1 MFSKWRRDSY
11 ARNGYANAPQEVL
24 EKLPFETLVNL
35 PVETLVKLPRSLLGK
50 LPPHTLSRLPTDTLA
65 RLPNDVLVGLPP
77 EMLARLPSETLARL
91 PHSTLELL
99 PVDRLFDLPDYALS
113 PEILMRI
120 HPGHLEDLST
130 ERLSRLGSLP
140 PGTLECLALSTLSR
154 LPPSVLANLAS
165 ERLSLLPAEVLSR
178 LPWSTII
185 TLPPETLAGL
195 PMSTLINLPPETLAQ
210 LSEEAISQLPLRIQQ
225 RVPQEHPHACKPLP
239 PEPYPVTSPR
249 DHQDE
254 YQEQPMQQQQS
265 DTPRENDRVAPNTG
279 NPSKSDVNSTRPQ
292 KHASYQYLRR
302 QSREQ
307 LRDASQADMRELGPA
322 QGAQPSEIRVTSP
335 LGAVIAEAHG
345 LHRKSF
351 RRRSD
356 SPNHSG
362 PRHLST
368 QKSSP
373 ALSLITPV
381 GTNNEGARTSHSR
394 ASTPGLEGGETRIP
408 SSGSHKSTTKHRSA
422 RHAPERPTRQYST
435 NEEQLQQ
442 SLIDRERLI
451 VDLQT
456 NLDNETKKATVM
468 EREVDEL
475 KSQLERQNRSVDEK
489 ELELVDLRNALAK
502 EHSQREQSLMVLS
515 KTQEELSG
523 QKNDLHKR
531 IKELKLDLLAQKSH
545 YDQKL
550 QAQQQKFDVEQVCD
564 REKFEG
570 VAYKY
575 EEQLAKLKT
584 DGVSRIATQ
593 EQEMLNKDAEYKA
606 VLQSLEQDHRDRVSD
621 LNKKISKQSAYYEQQ
636 LGLLNSR
643 LQGQEV
649 AYATKISQLTESH
662 SHEMRNLSEHHQYE
676 AAQVKDNLNMY
687 IESVRQKYEDQI
699 RADRGHFQRETQTMS
714 ENHQRAMHELAV
726 EQSQK
731 VNSLRSE
738 AGDFIR
744 QTSDDNLKG
753 RFRKLKIAVEVVAE
767 PFNLGSV
774 VILPGSGLDTGGFL
788 QREKGMQRHLLRSLV
803 WARIVEGFFSA
814 PFGFGVLGAGTGK
827 QMLVDLFLHWRKL
840 FTAVRQ
846 TGDVATGSC
855 PNHRCFLHLSLD
867 VNHG

>member
-24 EKLPFETLVNL
+24 EKLPLESLVNLPVETLVNL

-120 HPGHLEDLST
+120 PPGHFKKLSP
-130 ERLSRLGSLP
+130 ERLSRLSVR
-140 PGTLECLALSTLSR
+140 TLYH
-154 LPPSVLANLAS
+154 LPPSVLANLPS
-165 ERLSLLPAEVLSR
+165 KKLPLLPAEVLSR
-178 LPWSTII
+178 LPWPTIV

-195 PMSTLINLPPETLAQ
+195 PMSTLINLPPEALAQ

-225 RVPQEHPHACKPLP
+225 RVPQEHPHALKPLRS
-239 PEPYPVTSPR
+239 EPYLVTSPGV
-249 DHQDE
+249 HQDE
-254 YQEQPMQQQQS
+254 HQGQSMHQQQS

-292 KHASYQYLRR
+292 KRASYQYLRR

-351 RRRSD
+351 RRRSE

-381 GTNNEGARTSHSR
+381 GTKNEGARTSHSR

-456 NLDNETKKATVM
+456 NLDNETKKANVM

-489 ELELVDLRNALAK
+489 ELEL
-502 EHSQREQSLMVLS
+502 S

-523 QKNDLHKR
+523 QKNDLHKRIKELLHKR

-550 QAQQQKFDVEQVCD
+550 QAQQEKFDVEQAFS
-564 REKFEG
+564 REKLDG
-570 VAYKY
+570 VTYKY

-584 DGVSRIATQ
+584 DGVSRTATH
-593 EQEMLNKDAEYKA
+593 EKEMLNKDAEQRA
-606 VLQSLEQDHRDRVSD
+606 VLKNLEQDHRDQVSD
-621 LNKKISKQSAYYEQQ
+621 LNEKISKQSAYYEQQ

-662 SHEMRNLSEHHQYE
+662 SHEMRNLSERHQHE

-687 IESVRQKYEDQI
+687 IESVRHKYEDQI
-699 RADRGHFQRETQTMS
+699 RADRDHFQRETQTMS

-731 VNSLRSE
+731 INSLRSE

-744 QTSDDNLKG
+744 QTSDDSLKG

-803 WARIVEGFFSA
+803 WARIVDGFFSA
-814 PFGFGVLGAGTGK
+814 PFGLGVLGAGKGK
-827 QMLVDLFLHWRKL
+827 QMLVELFLHWRKL